1 MALSDEV
8 KERLDIVDVV
18 GQYVPSLQKA
28 GRNFKALCPFHTEK
42 TPSFVIFPERQSW
55 RCFGACASGGDV
67 FTFVMRVEQ
76 LGFSDALKQLAQRA
90 GVTIPERQVRQEHQ
104 TLYRIMEAA
113 AVFFQELLQ
122 SKRGE
127 AARAYL
133 EQRGVDREAMDRFQ
147 LGLSPGSGIQLLEHL
162 SALGYPQ
169 DQAVAAGLATRQDD
183 GPPRDMFR
191 GRLMI
196 PIHDDRANLVGFGGR
211 SLDGLEPKS
220 LNSPRTAAFDK
231 SRILYGF
238 HHAKEHIKKQREGVV
253 VEGYMDVI
261 AAHQRG
267 FENVV
272 ASMGTAV
279 TEAQV
284 RLLLGVGR
292 QFVLALDPD
301 AAGQEATFRSL
312 EGSWQRFQ
320 QRAAVTRRGVTLY
333 ERPFEVTL
341 RVAILPEGRDPDQ
354 VVRDDPAEWERFIH
368 EAQPLPEYLL
378 AKAPAWWDLATSQGK
393 AQANDR
399 LYPFFDSMANKFDRE
414 RYIRLLAELLDSTPE
429 TLAASIRKPRQ
440 RPTQGRTEPETHSAS
455 AVPFE
460 RERRDPLEEHA
471 LALLLQWPELKE
483 AARELAPEAMIRLEN
498 REVFA
503 HWLECSTID
512 VLVQS
517 VDEELQERVNALL
530 SLALPPMD
538 TRQREQAI
546 RECVYRL
553 EERRLRELKA
563 EEALL
568 LTHATQSALEEPEE
582 QGELAVVEQR
592 AMDTN
597 ERLRRLF
604 NARAQ
609 EQRRR

>member
-1 MALSDEV
+1 MTLSDEV
-8 KERLDIVDVV
+8 KEHLDIVEVV
-18 GQYVPSLQKA
+18 GQYVPGLQRA

-67 FTFVMRVEQ
+67 FTFVMRVDR

-90 GVTIPERQVRQEHQ
+90 GVTIPERQVREEHQ
-104 TLYRIMEAA
+104 TLYRLMEAA
-113 AVFFQELLQ
+113 AAFFQELLH

-133 EQRGVDREAMDRFQ
+133 EQRGVNRVTMDRFQ
-147 LGLSPGSGIQLLEHL
+147 LGLGPGSGTQLLEHL
-162 SALGYPQ
+162 SALGFPH
-169 DQAVAAGLATRQDD
+169 DQAMAAGLTTRPND
-183 GPPRDMFR
+183 GPPRDLFR
-191 GRLMI
+191 GRVMI
-196 PIHDDRANLVGFGGR
+196 PIHDDRATLVGFGGR
-211 SLDGLEPKS
+211 SLDGSEPKY

-238 HHAKEHIKKQREGVV
+238 HRAKEHIKKQEEGVV

-261 AAHQRG
+261 AAHQHG

-284 RLLLGVGR
+284 GLLLGIGR

-301 AAGQEATFRSL
+301 TAGQEATFRSL
-312 EGSWQRFQ
+312 GGSWRRFQ

-341 RVAILPEGRDPDQ
+341 RVAILPERRDPDQ
-354 VVRDDPAEWERFIH
+354 VIRDSPAEWELFVH

-378 AKAPAWWDLATSQGK
+378 AKAPNWWDLSIGEGK
-393 AQANDR
+393 ARANDR

-414 RYIRLLAELLDSTPE
+414 RYIRLLAQLLDSTPE
-429 TLAASIRKPRQ
+429 TLAASMRKPRQ
-440 RPTQGRTEPETHSAS
+440 APPQRRSAPETPLAS
-455 AVPFE
+455 AAPFE
-460 RERRDPLEEHA
+460 RESRDPLEEHA
-471 LALLLQWPELKE
+471 LALLLQWPDLKV
-483 AARELAPEAMIRLEN
+483 AARELAPEAIIRMDN
-498 REVFA
+498 QEVFA
-503 HWLECSTID
+503 HWLECTTID
-512 VLVQS
+512 ALLKV
-517 VDEELQERVNALL
+517 VDEQQRERVNALL
-530 SLALPPMD
+530 SSSLPPMD
-538 TRQREQAI
+538 HRQREQAI

-553 EERRLRELKA
+553 EERRLRNLKA

-568 LTHATQSALEEPEE
+568 LAYSAQSSHEESEE
-582 QGELAVVEQR
+582 QEDVADTEQR
-592 AMDTN
+592 AVDTN
-597 ERLRRLF
+597 ERLRQLF
-604 NARAQ
+604 YARAQ

>member
-8 KERLDIVDVV
+8 KERLDIVEVI
-18 GQYVPSLQKA
+18 GQYVPSLQRA
-28 GRNFKALCPFHTEK
+28 GRNFKAPCPFHTEK
-42 TPSFVIFPERQSW
+42 TPSFVVFPERQSW

-67 FTFVMRVEQ
+67 FSFVMRMDK

-90 GVTIPERQVRQEHQ
+90 GVTIPQRQVREEYQ
-104 TLYRIMEAA
+104 TLYRLMEAA
-113 AVFFQELLQ
+113 AAFFQELLH

-133 EQRGVDREAMDRFQ
+133 ERRGLDRETMDRFQ
-147 LGLSPGSGIQLLEHL
+147 LGLGPGSGTQLLEHL
-162 SALGYPQ
+162 SALGFAH
-169 DQAVAAGLATRQDD
+169 DQAVAAGLATRPDD

-191 GRLMI
+191 GRVMI

-211 SLDGLEPKS
+211 SLDDTEPKY

-231 SRILYGF
+231 GRILYGF
-238 HHAKEHIKKQREGVV
+238 HRAKEHIKKQGEGVV

-261 AAHQRG
+261 AAHQHG

-284 RLLLGVGR
+284 GLLLGIGR

-301 AAGQEATFRSL
+301 TAGQEATFRSL
-312 EGSWQRFQ
+312 EGSWRRFQ
-320 QRAAVTRRGVTLY
+320 HRAAVTRRGVTLY

-354 VVRDDPAEWERFIH
+354 VIRDSPAEWEVFVH
-368 EAQPLPEYLL
+368 QAQPLPEYLL
-378 AKAPAWWDLATSQGK
+378 AKAPTWWDLSIGEGK

-414 RYIRLLAELLDSTPE
+414 RYIRLLAQLLDSTPE

-440 RPTQGRTEPETHSAS
+440 APPQRRSAPEASPAS
-455 AVPFE
+455 AAPFE

-483 AARELAPEAMIRLEN
+483 AARELAPEAIIRMDN

-503 HWLECSTID
+503 HWLECTTID
-512 VLVQS
+512 GLLKV
-517 VDEELQERVNALL
+517 VDEEQQERVNALL
-530 SLALPPMD
+530 SSSLPPMD
-538 TRQREQAI
+538 HRQREQAI

-553 EERRLRELKA
+553 EERRLRNLKA

-568 LTHATQSALEEPEE
+568 LAYPAQSSHEESEE
-582 QGELAVVEQR
+582 QEDIADTEQR
-592 AMDTN
+592 AVDTN
-597 ERLRRLF
+597 ERLRQLF
-604 NARAQ
+604 YARAQ